1 MDGPNSSSRQYV
13 RRRRDWRHV
22 KNRKLWCDFTFFCLS
37 FIIIHNLI
45 SNINYLEK
53 IIYFSLSILE
63 LVSKELNHFGGI
75 VLVSPILGTGDTDR
89 WHINLCLCTTCQC
102 LRCPISEKPT
112 RSPQSDLTHW
122 IGY

>member
-75 VLVSPILGTGDTDR
+75 TLFFFRLGNRDTDR
-89 WHINLCLCTTCQC
+89 WRKNKGLCATCQC
-102 LRCPISEKPT
+102 PRCPISEKQRGP
-112 RSPQSDLTHW
+112 PKV
-122 IGY
+122 I